1 MSKRDKKGRFKVLH
15 KVVNNKKKCSVCS
28 KNLPLESF
36 QFLNKNNPNSIHKI
50 GTRRARCK
58 NCFNI
63 YRKNKWRKNEKNK
76 LKEKNYREDNKY
88 KQSKRIKLW
97 KKQNK
102 ERVKKTNSSRSK
114 IRRLTDK
121 SFKIRS
127 NLSRRINHAL
137 TNHFKDKKIKKNIK
151 TLDLLGC
158 SVEKLIK
165 HLEKK
170 FHKGMD
176 WKNYGKWEIDHIIPC
191 AKFNLEHLDQQKI
204 CFNYKNLQPLW
215 KIDNIKKSDKI

>member
-1 MSKRDKKGRFKVLH
+1 MNKRDKKGRFKVLH
-15 KVVNNKKKCSVCS
+15 KVVNNNKKCSVCS
-28 KNLPLESF
+28 KKLPLESF

-50 GTRRARCK
+50 GTRSARCK